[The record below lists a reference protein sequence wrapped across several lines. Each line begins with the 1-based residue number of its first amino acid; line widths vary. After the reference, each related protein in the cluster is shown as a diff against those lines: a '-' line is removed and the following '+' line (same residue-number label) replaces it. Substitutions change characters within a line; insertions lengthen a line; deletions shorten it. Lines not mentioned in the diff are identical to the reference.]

1 MIAWRIRTIAS
12 DRRAMTPA
20 LSRWIG
26 IALFQA
32 ALGYVQY
39 FSDVPELLV
48 GIHVLGATLVMIATT
63 LVVLDT
69 RRPDDV
75 ATHDDTRHDDSEAR
89 HDDPKARA
97 GAV

>member
-69 RRPDDV
+69 RRPV
-75 ATHDDTRHDDSEAR
+75 AVDEIATPEDRHDG
-89 HDDPKARA
+89 PKARA